1 MRLRAK
7 KSKSKYKNTDRWIDA
22 VYRANKAFIDERLE
36 NLTNPKQSKKTVF
49 KNLVNEYIDEGL
61 APVKALNT
69 LSKTTI
75 FTDVK
80 DRLHSN
86 VLTALK
92 NENLDKEFRKLA
104 GWKNKFDPDKLV
116 WDKDEKIYVYDNKV
130 MINFKNSPYG
140 IELGVI

>member
-22 VYRANKAFIDERLE
+22 VYRANKEFIDERLE

-49 KNLVNEYIDEGL
+49 KNLVNEYIEEGL

-104 GWKNKFDPDKLV
+104 GWRNKFDPNKLV
-116 WDKDEKIYVYDNKV
+116 WNKDEKFYVYDNKV
-130 MINFKNSPYG
+130 TINFKNSPYS

>member
-1 MRLRAK
+1 MKLRAK
-7 KSKSKYKNTDRWIDA
+7 KSKSKYKNTDSWIDA
-22 VYRANKAFIDERLE
+22 VYRANKLFIDERLE
-36 NLTNPKQSKKTVF
+36 KLTNPKQNKKTVF
-49 KNLVNEYIDEGL
+49 RNLVNEYIDEGL
-61 APVKALNT
+61 SPVKALNT
-69 LSKTTI
+69 LAKTTI

-80 DRLHSN
+80 TRLKSN

-116 WDKDEKIYVYDNKV
+116 WNKDQQIYVYDNKV
-130 MINFKNSPYG
+130 KIGFKNSPYG

>member
-22 VYRANKAFIDERLE
+22 VYRENKAFIDERLE

-49 KNLVNEYIDEGL
+49 KNLVNEYIEEGL

-116 WDKDEKIYVYDNKV
+116 WNKDEKFYVYDNKV
-130 MINFKNSPYG
+130 KINFKNSPYG

>member
-1 MRLRAK
+1 MRLRDK
-7 KSKSKYKNTDRWIDA
+7 KSKSKYKNKDRWIDA

-130 MINFKNSPYG
+130 KISFKNSPYG

>member
-1 MRLRAK
+1 M
-7 KSKSKYKNTDRWIDA
+7 
-22 VYRANKAFIDERLE
+22 E

-49 KNLVNEYIDEGL
+49 KNLVNEYIEEGL

-116 WDKDEKIYVYDNKV
+116 WNKDEKFYVYDNKV
-130 MINFKNSPYG
+130 KINFKNSPYS